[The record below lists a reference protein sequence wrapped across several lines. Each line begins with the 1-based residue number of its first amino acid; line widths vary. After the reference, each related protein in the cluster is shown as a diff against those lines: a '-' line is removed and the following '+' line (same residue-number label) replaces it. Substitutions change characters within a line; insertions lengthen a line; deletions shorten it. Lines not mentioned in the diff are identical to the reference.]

1 MMQRLTLQVLVTA
14 AVSVAAA
21 FTPAQSQT
29 WIAQGPGPTLH
40 AQVEGM
46 TNNPVSGSINA
57 IAPVPGNAN
66 VVYLAATNGGVW
78 KTTNATAAAPS
89 WTVLTDQAIAA
100 SSISSLALSPVDS
113 NVIYAG
119 TGSTSSLSLDGSP
132 GIGLAK
138 STDGGATWAVLAA
151 ATFAGKRIVSVA
163 PTSLPTVP
171 SGQVVLAATLF
182 DGGGLYRSLDG
193 GNNFTQI
200 SGAIGS
206 GLPAGGVS
214 SIVGDPGD
222 PNRFY
227 AGVPS
232 NFATLAN
239 SGIYRSVDGG
249 LTWARVIGPLSSLR
263 ILLSV
268 SAVATNPAYAMVI
281 STAGKLGSALRSGNQ
296 GTTWSNLGAPPIDMF
311 PGSQGFVHGSIV
323 AHPSNVNFVFL
334 AGDRQNSPFT
344 NALGCT
350 NFTAN
355 TWRNEGT
362 GVWTNFVCNGAAG
375 SSPHADSRAMA
386 FDANGALL
394 QGNDGGIYKMADTDA
409 AANVRAWVSIN
420 NNIQPTEMHSVAYD
434 PRSNITFGGTQDTG
448 TTIQTTPGALTWN
461 ELLQGDGAN
470 VAVDASGVNSVRY
483 TSFQNLGFFNR
494 TTWNGAN
501 GMVGGFTAIP
511 LNRNTGGTVLANDP
525 NVQFYTPYV
534 LNKINPNRLLMG
546 TANIYES
553 LNQGDFV
560 TDIGFTGVF
569 ITSLAYGG
577 RFGGVS
583 YPDVFYVSG
592 GKKLFRRTPPFVGPV
607 DTLNSPS
614 GNNLR
619 AVAIDPENYKRV
631 FVVDSSSQVFMSSN
645 EGASWVNITANLPTL
660 SGDIR
665 TIEVYGTDSAGRTTR
680 LLVGGQGGVFQMRR
694 PGAAG
699 TSWALLGSG
708 LPRTLVYDIHYEYTQ
723 NVLVAGTLGRG
734 AWLVNNPFSAVM
746 AMTPAAQAQLETGST
761 APYPIP
767 PISPPPPTSI
777 VPATN

>member
-14 AVSVAAA
+14 AVSIAAA
-21 FTPAQSQT
+21 LTPAQSQT
-29 WIAQGPGPTLH
+29 WTAQGPGPTLNG
-40 AQVEGM
+40 QVEGVI
-46 TNNPVSGSINA
+46 NNPVSGSINA

-119 TGSTSSLSLDGSP
+119 TGSTSSLSFDGSP

-163 PTSLPTVP
+163 PTTLSG
-171 SGQVVLAATLF
+171 GQVVLAATLF
-182 DGGGLYRSLDG
+182 DGGGLYRSTNG
-193 GNNFTQI
+193 GSSFTQI

-232 NFATLAN
+232 NFATLAS

-249 LTWARVIGPLSSLR
+249 LTWARVNGPVSSLR

-281 STAGKLGSALRSGNQ
+281 STAGKLGSALRSGDL
-296 GTTWSNLGAPPIDMF
+296 GTTWTDLGAPPIDMF

-323 AHPSNVNFVFL
+323 AHPSNVNFVFM

-344 NALGCT
+344 NSLGCN

-355 TWRNEGT
+355 TWRNDGGT
-362 GVWTNFVCNGAAG
+362 AWTNFVCNGAAG
-375 SSPHADSRAMA
+375 SSPHADSRGMA

-394 QGNDGGIYKMADTDA
+394 QGNDGGIYKMADTGA

-420 NNIQPTEMHSVAYD
+420 SNIQPTEMHSVAYD

-448 TTIQTTPGALTWN
+448 TTIQTTSGALTWN
-461 ELLQGDGAN
+461 QLLQGDGAK

-483 TSFQNLGFFNR
+483 TSFQVLGFFNR
-494 TTWNGAN
+494 TTWNSAN
-501 GMVGGFTAIP
+501 GMVGGFTSIP
-511 LNRNTGGTVLANDP
+511 LNRSSGGTVTANDP

-553 LNQGDFV
+553 VNQGDFV
-560 TDIGFTGVF
+560 TDLGFTGFF

-577 RFGGVS
+577 RFGGVAN
-583 YPDVFYVSG
+583 PDVFYVTG
-592 GKKLFRRTPPFVGPV
+592 GNKLFRRTTLGGLVS
-607 DTLNSPS
+607 TLNSPS
-614 GNNLR
+614 GLNLR
-619 AVAIDPENYKRV
+619 AVAMDPENHKRV

-665 TIEVYGTDSAGRTTR
+665 AIEAYGTDSAGKTTR

-694 PGAAG
+694 PGATG

-734 AWLVNNPFSAVM
+734 AWLVNNPFSM
-746 AMTPAAQAQLETGST
+746 AIIATAPAARAQLETGST
-761 APYPIP
+761 APYPTP
-767 PISPPPPTSI
+767 PISPPPPTSSI
-777 VPATN
+777 SATN

>member
-1 MMQRLTLQVLVTA
+1 MQRLTLQVLVTA

-21 FTPAQSQT
+21 LTPAQSQT
-29 WIAQGPGPTLH
+29 WTAQGPGPTLNG
-40 AQVEGM
+40 QVEGM

-100 SSISSLALSPVDS
+100 SSISSLALSPVNS

-119 TGSTSSLSLDGSP
+119 TGSTSSLGFDGSP

-151 ATFAGKRIVSVA
+151 ATFTGKRIVSVA
-163 PTSLPTVP
+163 PTTLPGGL
-171 SGQVVLAATLF
+171 GQVVLAATLF
-182 DGGGLYRSLDG
+182 DGIGSGLYRSTNG
-193 GNNFTQI
+193 GISFDPI
-200 SGAIGS
+200 SGVIGS

-232 NFATLAN
+232 SFGAGTN
-239 SGIYRSVDGG
+239 SGIYRSLDGG
-249 LTWARVIGPLSSLR
+249 LTWARVIGPVSSLR

-281 STAGKLGSALRSGNQ
+281 STAGKLGSALRSGDQ
-296 GTTWSNLGAPPIDMF
+296 GMTWTNLGAPPIDMF

-323 AHPSNVNFVFL
+323 AHPSNVNFVFM

-344 NALGCT
+344 NPLGCN

-355 TWRNEGT
+355 TWRNERA

-375 SSPHADSRAMA
+375 SSPHADARAMA
-386 FDANGALL
+386 FDANSALL
-394 QGNDGGIYKMADTDA
+394 QGNDGGIYKMANTDA

-461 ELLQGDGAN
+461 ELLQGDGGK
-470 VAVDASGVNSVRY
+470 VAVDASGANSVRY
-483 TSFQNLGFFNR
+483 TSFQFLGFFNR
-494 TTWNGAN
+494 TTWTAAN
-501 GMVGGFTAIP
+501 TMVGGFTPIGLVVSA
-511 LNRNTGGTVLANDP
+511 GGVAVSP
-525 NVQFYTPYV
+525 QFYTPYV
-534 LNKINPNRLLMG
+534 LNKINPARLLMG
-546 TANIYES
+546 TSRIYES
-553 LNQGDFV
+553 SNQGDNV
-560 TDIGFTGVF
+560 DDLGNTGADV
-569 ITSLAYGG
+569 TSLAYGG
-577 RFGGVS
+577 RFNGAAN
-583 YPDVFYVSG
+583 PDVFYVTSG
-592 GKKLFRRTPPFVGPV
+592 NQLFRRTTFGGPV
-607 DTLNSPS
+607 IILTSPS
-614 GNNLR
+614 GLALR
-619 AVAIDPENYKRV
+619 AVAMDPENYKRV

-665 TIEVYGTDSAGRTTR
+665 TIEAYGTDSAGRTTR

-708 LPRTLVYDIHYEYTQ
+708 LPRTLVYDIHYEYTK

-734 AWLVNNPFSAVM
+734 AWLVNNPFSVAM
-746 AMTPAAQAQLETGST
+746 AMTPAARAQLETGST
-761 APYPIP
+761 APYPTP
-767 PISPPPPTSI
+767 PISPPPPTSSI
-777 VPATN
+777 SSTN